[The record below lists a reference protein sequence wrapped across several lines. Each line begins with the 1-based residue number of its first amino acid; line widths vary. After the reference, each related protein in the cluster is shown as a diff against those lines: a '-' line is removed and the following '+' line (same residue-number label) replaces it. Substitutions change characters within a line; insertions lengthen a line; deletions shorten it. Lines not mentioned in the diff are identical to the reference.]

1 MLHCMVEN
9 TKFRKVITVVGMR
22 ISRLRKGKNMTQR
35 DLARVLNLSPSAVG
49 MYEQG
54 RRQPSAEL
62 IVAICREFSVSTQ
75 WLLTGEP
82 YTRGDFQADLRML
95 LQEPLPEENDRE
107 EALRLQRLL
116 AELEELL
123 AESVII

>member
-1 MLHCMVEN
+1 MVEN
-9 TKFRKVITVVGMR
+9 TKFGKVITVVGMR
-22 ISRLRKGKNMTQR
+22 IAQLRKGRNMTQR
-35 DLARVLNLSPSAVG
+35 DLARVLNLSPSAIG

-82 YTRGDFQADLRML
+82 YTKRDFREDLKML
-95 LQEPLPEENDRE
+95 MAAPLPVTMGPGEARQLQE
-107 EALRLQRLL
+107 LL
-116 AELEELL
+116 DQLGDLL
-123 AESVII
+123 TESAII

>member
-1 MLHCMVEN
+1 MVEN

-95 LQEPLPEENDRE
+95 LQEPLPEKNERE
-107 EALRLQRLL
+107 EAQRLRRL
-116 AELEELL
+116 LSELEELL

>member
-1 MLHCMVEN
+1 M
-9 TKFRKVITVVGMR
+9 VGMR

-82 YTRGDFQADLRML
+82 YTRGDFQADLKML
-95 LQEPLPEENDRE
+95 LQEPLPEKNERE
-107 EALRLQRLL
+107 EAQRIRRLL
-116 AELEELL
+116 SELEELL

>member
-1 MLHCMVEN
+1 MVEN

-82 YTRGDFQADLRML
+82 YTRGDFQADLKML
-95 LQEPLPEENDRE
+95 LQEPLPEKNERE
-107 EALRLQRLL
+107 EARRLRRLL
-116 AELEELL
+116 SELEELL

>member
-1 MLHCMVEN
+1 
-9 TKFRKVITVVGMR
+9 
-22 ISRLRKGKNMTQR
+22 MTQR

-82 YTRGDFQADLRML
+82 YTREDFGEDLKML
-95 LQEPLPEENDRE
+95 LKAPLPEEDRE
-107 EALRLQRLL
+107 AEEEKLRRILS
-116 AELEELL
+116 ELKELL
-123 AESVII
+123 TESALI